1 MKKQIHLML
10 LACMIVFQ
18 PATAAILPAAQPAAV
33 VQTVSAVKPAKPVKT
48 KVKKAEKQGK
58 VNRFAKWG
66 FILAAAGVVLLGF
79 GPVISFAFLP
89 AVLTLPA
96 GLILSA
102 IGLSDVKKTGER
114 GKGLGLAGILLSSLG
129 ILYVILALVLVLAFL
144 QGL

>member
-18 PATAAILPAAQPAAV
+18 PATAAILPAVQPAAV

-79 GPVISFAFLP
+79 VPVVSFAF
-89 AVLTLPA
+89 LPA

-129 ILYVILALVLVLAFL
+129 ILFVILALVLVLAL
-144 QGL
+144 LRGL